1 MLSMF
6 DDIPETIA
14 SSDKDKP
21 QNIQHHHTTTNVQSQ
36 GQGSDV
42 EKSLNPLM
50 VATDKVLSGTRSNGN
65 RVTAADD
72 DMDIESI
79 LLEMNTI
86 DGKGAVESTCRG
98 LWIII
103 LLTSINLHIWAIS

>member
-1 MLSMF
+1 MF

-21 QNIQHHHTTTNVQSQ
+21 QNTQYHHTATNIQNQ
-36 GQGSDV
+36 GQGSDG
-42 EKSLNPLM
+42 EKSFKPSM
-50 VATDKVLSGTRSNGN
+50 VATDKVFSGTCSNGN

-86 DGKGAVESTCRG
+86 DGKGAVES
-98 LWIII
+98 
-103 LLTSINLHIWAIS
+103 IS